1 MSTAR
6 ITSSFATLIRLI
18 GDFDLAEEA
27 THEAFAAAEQW
38 SRDGLPTLDRGL
50 FRWVAS
56 KVDTIRRRT
65 RFDASLAE
73 LAQQFG

>member
-1 MSTAR
+1 MWGGRECLPLR

-27 THEAFAAAEQW
+27 THEAFAAVEQW
-38 SRDGLPTLDRGL
+38 SRDGLPPTLDRGL

-56 KVDTIRRRT
+56 SD
-65 RFDASLAE
+65 
-73 LAQQFG
+73 